1 MSLTAGCVTA
11 VVILARQFLRRAPK
25 KYSYLLWL
33 VVAFRLVCPFSFNSD
48 ISVFN
53 LKAFNFINGN
63 AYQSESD
70 ENTADTMTNANTNA
84 DAGADVKAGA
94 SGMTNPDVA
103 YIYRQGNYTL
113 ADTRTGDG
121 TVGVGASGGADGS
134 TRAGLGIT
142 AIAAF
147 AWAAG
152 VIVMAMYGGASYVL
166 LQRKLK
172 KALKIGDNVYRSD
185 KINTPF
191 VMGIVHP
198 RIYVPCFL
206 DKSALEY
213 VLLHERCHIKRH
225 DYIVKMVSFVLL
237 CIHWFNPLIWLAF
250 HLMGKDMEMSCD
262 EMVVEKMNVKH
273 DTDTSRINKDY
284 SYALLSCAA
293 AGRFPAPGPL
303 CFGDISVKGRIKNVL
318 NYRKPKKVMNVIAV
332 VLCMGVLAACSAN
345 PKTVNANDS
354 TLQNDMITQDDT
366 TQNEKTSEPA
376 TNSEAQ
382 KTPDETDGET
392 TKAVDI
398 IIEADVNVTNVKA
411 VESESASQA
420 GDAQEGH
427 SEELREA
434 VYNACVEYH
443 MDPQE
448 VWDLLDNSD
457 KYDKVSIYTQCK
469 MYHENERDEWRE
481 KMAAYYGDDWE
492 NMYTNLTQVPV
503 YPMPVENAT
512 LTVGYGYREKSDG
525 TTALH
530 PEDDFEVEEGSEVHA
545 AADGTVQSAGWF
557 GDKGYGVVIGH
568 DDGYM
573 TGYYHL
579 QSVNVSEGDKVKAG
593 DVIGLTGQS
602 GNATGPMFSFAVS
615 RYDENNELQYIQ
627 PVYREGTYTEL
638 DVEYYANADGT
649 YTCGGNT
656 YSHKLEVSGLE
667 GESQVTYIVLTNNEE
682 VSFEDVRN
690 SLIRAEM
697 VTGVPEFVI
706 LGWY

>member
-1 MSLTAGCVTA
+1 MENIFLQILNMSFTAGCATA

-25 KYSYLLWL
+25 KYSYLLWS

-53 LKAFNFINGN
+53 LKTFDFINGN
-63 AYQSESD
+63 AYQGAQPD
-70 ENTADTMTNANTNA
+70 ENTADA
-84 DAGADVKAGA
+84 
-94 SGMTNPDVA
+94 MTNPGAA
-103 YIYRQGNYTL
+103 YIYRQGSYTL
-113 ADTRTGDG
+113 ADTRTGNG
-121 TVGVGASGGADGS
+121 TAGAGASGVADGS
-134 TRAGLGIT
+134 ARAGLGIT

-152 VIVMAMYGGASYVL
+152 VIVMAVYGGASYVL

-172 KALKIGDNVYRSD
+172 KALKISDNVYRSD

-191 VMGIVHP
+191 VMGIMHP

-273 DTDTSRINKDY
+273 DTDKSKINKDY
-284 SYALLSCAA
+284 SYALLSCAS

-332 VLCMGVLAACSAN
+332 VLCMEVLAACSAN
-345 PKTVNANDS
+345 PKTVNANDT
-354 TLQNDMITQDDT
+354 TLKNDMIIQNET

-392 TKAVDI
+392 TRAVDI

-427 SEELREA
+427 SEELGEV

-469 MYHENERDEWRE
+469 MYNENERDEWRE

-492 NMYTNLTQVPV
+492 NKYTNLTQVPV
-503 YPMPVENAT
+503 Y
-512 LTVGYGYREKSDG
+512 R
-525 TTALH
+525 
-530 PEDDFEVEEGSEVHA
+530 
-545 AADGTVQSAGWF
+545 
-557 GDKGYGVVIGH
+557 
-568 DDGYM
+568 
-573 TGYYHL
+573 
-579 QSVNVSEGDKVKAG
+579 
-593 DVIGLTGQS
+593 
-602 GNATGPMFSFAVS
+602 
-615 RYDENNELQYIQ
+615 
-627 PVYREGTYTEL
+627 
-638 DVEYYANADGT
+638 
-649 YTCGGNT
+649 
-656 YSHKLEVSGLE
+656 
-667 GESQVTYIVLTNNEE
+667 
-682 VSFEDVRN
+682 
-690 SLIRAEM
+690 
-697 VTGVPEFVI
+697 
-706 LGWY
+706 

>member
-1 MSLTAGCVTA
+1 MFLKILNMSLTAGCVTA

-53 LKAFNFINGN
+53 LKAFDFINGN
-63 AYQSESD
+63 AYQGAQPD
-70 ENTADTMTNANTNA
+70 EKTAGAMKDVNANA
-84 DAGADVKAGA
+84 DAGAYVKAEGDAIANPGA
-94 SGMTNPDVA
+94 A

-113 ADTRTGDG
+113 ADTRTGNG
-121 TVGVGASGGADGS
+121 TAGAGAAGGVDASV
-134 TRAGLGIT
+134 RAGLGMT
-142 AIAAF
+142 AIVAF

-152 VIVMAMYGGASYVL
+152 VIVMAAYGAASYVL
-166 LQRKLK
+166 LQKKLK

-237 CIHWFNPLIWLAF
+237 CLHWFNPLIWLAF

-273 DTDTSRINKDY
+273 DKDTSKINKDY
-284 SYALLSCAA
+284 SYALLSCAS
-293 AGRFPAPGPL
+293 AGRVPAPGPL
-303 CFGDISVKGRIKNVL
+303 CFGDVSVKGRIKNVL
-318 NYRKPKKVMNVIAV
+318 NYRKPRKVMNVIAV

-345 PKTVNANDS
+345 PKTVNAN
-354 TLQNDMITQDDT
+354 
-366 TQNEKTSEPA
+366 EPA

-420 GDAQEGH
+420 GDSEEGH
-427 SEELREA
+427 SKELEEA

-469 MYHENERDEWRE
+469 MYNENERDEWRE

-492 NMYTNLTQVPV
+492 NMYTNLTRVPV
-503 YPMPVENAT
+503 Y
-512 LTVGYGYREKSDG
+512 RD
-525 TTALH
+525 
-530 PEDDFEVEEGSEVHA
+530 
-545 AADGTVQSAGWF
+545 
-557 GDKGYGVVIGH
+557 
-568 DDGYM
+568 
-573 TGYYHL
+573 
-579 QSVNVSEGDKVKAG
+579 
-593 DVIGLTGQS
+593 
-602 GNATGPMFSFAVS
+602 
-615 RYDENNELQYIQ
+615 
-627 PVYREGTYTEL
+627 GTYTEL

>member
-1 MSLTAGCVTA
+1 MESVFLKILNMSLTAGCVTA

-53 LKAFNFINGN
+53 LKAFDFINGN
-63 AYQSESD
+63 AYQSGQPD
-70 ENTADTMTNANTNA
+70 ERTADAMTNANTNA
-84 DAGADVKAGA
+84 DAGADVKTDGDAIA
-94 SGMTNPDVA
+94 NSGVT
-103 YIYRQGNYTL
+103 YIYRQGNYPL
-113 ADTRTGDG
+113 ADTRKGNS

-134 TRAGLGIT
+134 ARAGLGIT

-152 VIVMAMYGGASYVL
+152 VIVMAVYGGVSYVL

-237 CIHWFNPLIWLAF
+237 CLHWFNPLIWLAF

-273 DTDTSRINKDY
+273 DTDTSKINKDY
-284 SYALLSCAA
+284 SYALLSCAS

-318 NYRKPKKVMNVIAV
+318 NYRKPRKVMNVIAV

-345 PKTVNANDS
+345 PKTVNAND
-354 TLQNDMITQDDT
+354 TTPQNETT

-420 GDAQEGH
+420 GDAQE
-427 SEELREA
+427 
-434 VYNACVEYH
+434 EYS
-443 MDPQE
+443 
-448 VWDLLDNSD
+448 DL
-457 KYDKVSIYTQCK
+457 
-469 MYHENERDEWRE
+469 MR
-481 KMAAYYGDDWE
+481 
-492 NMYTNLTQVPV
+492 VPV

-545 AADGTVQSAGWF
+545 AADGTVQSAGWL

-579 QSVNVSEGDKVKAG
+579 QSVNVSEGNKVNAG

-602 GNATGPMFSFAVS
+602 GNAMGPMFSFAVS
-615 RYDENNELQYIQ
+615 CYDENNELQYIQ

-682 VSFEDVRN
+682 VSFDDVRN

>member
-1 MSLTAGCVTA
+1 MESVFLKILNMSLTAGCVTA

-53 LKAFNFINGN
+53 LKAFDFINGN
-63 AYQSESD
+63 AYQSGQPD
-70 ENTADTMTNANTNA
+70 ERTADAMTNANTNA
-84 DAGADVKAGA
+84 DAGADVKTDGDAIA
-94 SGMTNPDVA
+94 NSGVT

-113 ADTRTGDG
+113 ADTRKGNS

-134 TRAGLGIT
+134 ARAGLGIT

-152 VIVMAMYGGASYVL
+152 VIVMAVYGGVSYVL

-237 CIHWFNPLIWLAF
+237 CLHWFNPLIWLAF

-273 DTDTSRINKDY
+273 DTDTSKINKDY
-284 SYALLSCAA
+284 SYALLSCAS

-318 NYRKPKKVMNVIAV
+318 NYRKPRKVMNVIAV

-345 PKTVNANDS
+345 PKTVNAND
-354 TLQNDMITQDDT
+354 TTPQNETT

-420 GDAQEGH
+420 GDAQE
-427 SEELREA
+427 
-434 VYNACVEYH
+434 EYS
-443 MDPQE
+443 
-448 VWDLLDNSD
+448 DL
-457 KYDKVSIYTQCK
+457 
-469 MYHENERDEWRE
+469 MR
-481 KMAAYYGDDWE
+481 
-492 NMYTNLTQVPV
+492 VPV

-545 AADGTVQSAGWF
+545 AADGTVQSAGWL

-579 QSVNVSEGDKVKAG
+579 QSVNVSEGNKVNAG

-602 GNATGPMFSFAVS
+602 GNAMGPMFSFAVS
-615 RYDENNELQYIQ
+615 CYDENNELQYIQ

-682 VSFEDVRN
+682 VSFDDVRN